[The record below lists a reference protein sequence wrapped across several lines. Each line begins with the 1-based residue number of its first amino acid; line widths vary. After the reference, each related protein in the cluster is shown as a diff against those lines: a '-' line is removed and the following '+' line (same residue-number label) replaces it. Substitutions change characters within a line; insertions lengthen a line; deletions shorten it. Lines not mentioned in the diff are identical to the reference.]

1 MKRVWLLGVFALGL
15 LCHNGAQVWAQ
26 ADEANAVDFDAD
38 PTVAPET
45 AWTAKQSSRRTE
57 NTSFEALL
65 GEAMPA
71 MDLATLIVPFLE
83 DCTGARR
90 QIDKARCR
98 GMTSFLRQTMP
109 SLTYATIATDDD
121 AVSVSD
127 YDARIKGF
135 RLAAVGCLACKQP
148 LAVGKGDSNRMV
160 ALRMPDKTARTLNS
174 ALDVGQVSLTFD
186 DIAAARTWLSQVR
199 PHLRVQYVFEPSDKQ
214 WSFGPSR
221 GFAFN
226 LLGTRIFNH
235 CTGEVLHSQPKSEAP
250 APKYAEGDECGESF
264 AEGTPAGGASLP
276 LKLAAT
282 DITRALNEIRP
293 QLDRCHEQ
301 FALKGRAELDFTVEG
316 ATGLPQRVAIRGSLG
331 GTALGQCLTE
341 AARKAV
347 FPKFRQDS
355 QSFNYPV
362 LFKRQ

>member
-1 MKRVWLLGVFALGL
+1 MKRAWLLGVFALGL
-15 LCHNGAQVWAQ
+15 CHNEAPAWAQ
-26 ADEANAVDFDAD
+26 AAEANSLDSDAD
-38 PTVAPET
+38 PNLASE
-45 AWTAKQSSRRTE
+45 AAGTAKQSNRRSE
-57 NTSFEALL
+57 ATSFEALL

-71 MDLATLIVPFLE
+71 MDLATLMVPFLE

-109 SLTYATIATDDD
+109 SLTYAMIVTDGDV
-121 AVSVSD
+121 VSVSD

-148 LAVGKGDSNRMV
+148 IAVGKGDSKRMV
-160 ALRMPDKTARTLNS
+160 ALRMPDKTARTLSS
-174 ALDVGQVSLTFD
+174 ALDVGQVALTFE
-186 DIAAARTWLSQVR
+186 DIAAARSWLSQVR
-199 PHLRVQYVFEPSDKQ
+199 PHLRAQYVFEPSDKQ

-250 APKYAEGDECGESF
+250 APKYSEGDECGEGF
-264 AEGTPAGGASLP
+264 GEGAAAEGGSLP

-301 FALKGRAELDFTVEG
+301 FALKGRAELDFTVDG

-341 AARKAV
+341 AARKAK